1 MMNSPHYLAVFHQLN
16 LSSDE
21 QALLHAVVHSANLR
35 CPETVTQA
43 SLVSA
48 IATFSRPTRILQCSF
63 RELLQISDSLNL
75 ILQQPEHWAHHQI
88 CRNRHQQV
96 FHEIQA
102 RQTRFEKL
110 GTRLQTNLQTI
121 RSLNMKLYD
130 RVFAK
135 INFDLLLERVL
146 DGDETSLRQ
155 ELSNYQQVIH
165 EFYEELMLRQLA
177 PIACHKNR
185 LLRRTKRLEFFYEY
199 LPVLSLILT
208 MFALKPWFT
217 WTWAFIAAMFI
228 VGPMMIWFAYP
239 KRCALRTW
247 AKQSLEA
254 QQTTIA
260 QGRSDLTAQE
270 AQVLNLLRMTVEG
283 SI

>member
-1 MMNSPHYLAVFHQLN
+1 MMNSPYCLTVFHQLN

-21 QALLHAVVHSANLR
+21 QALLLAVVHSTNLSHS
-35 CPETVTQA
+35 ETITQA
-43 SLVSA
+43 SLASA
-48 IATFSRPTRILQCSF
+48 IATFSRPARILQCSF
-63 RELLQISDSLNL
+63 RELGQISESLSL
-75 ILQQPEHWAHHQI
+75 IVQQPEHQAYHQI

-96 FHEIQA
+96 LQEIQS
-102 RQTRFEKL
+102 RQMRFEKL
-110 GTRLQTNLQTI
+110 CTRLQTNLQKI
-121 RSLNMKLYD
+121 RSLNLKLYD

-146 DGDETSLRQ
+146 DGDEASLQQ
-155 ELSNYQQVIH
+155 ELSNYQEVIH

-177 PIACHKNR
+177 PIACQKRR
-185 LLRRTKRLEFFYEY
+185 LLQKAKRLEFFYEY

-208 MFALKPWFT
+208 TLVLKPWFT

-260 QGRSDLTAQE
+260 QGKSDLTAQE
-270 AQVLNLLRMTVEG
+270 AQILNLLRMTVEG